1 MSELENEVVPQSEE
15 VTESADFDLSEF
27 ALGEDDM
34 PVEEVSISEDLS
46 GFAKGFPDWDIH
58 PPKA

>member
-1 MSELENEVVPQSEE
+1 MSELENEVVPESEE
-15 VTESADFDLSEF
+15 LTEAADFDLSEF
-27 ALGEDDM
+27 AVDDDL
-34 PVEEVSISEDLS
+34 PDEEVSISEDLS